1 MDFTILSYNSTGL
14 DSTKILFLTQLAQ
27 TMKIDFIQLQE
38 HFKATKSINT
48 FFKKHFNQYD
58 SYVKPGVREA
68 ATAGRPKGGLAQLVT
83 RTRSV
88 KKERINTVSW
98 RIQAEVLHVNN
109 YHTHI

>member
-48 FFKKHFNQYD
+48 FFKKHF
-58 SYVKPGVREA
+58 
-68 ATAGRPKGGLAQLVT
+68 
-83 RTRSV
+83 
-88 KKERINTVSW
+88 
-98 RIQAEVLHVNN
+98 
-109 YHTHI
+109 

>member
-48 FFKKHFNQYD
+48 FFKKHFNIVD
-58 SYVKPGVREA
+58 
-68 ATAGRPKGGLAQLVT
+68 
-83 RTRSV
+83 
-88 KKERINTVSW
+88 
-98 RIQAEVLHVNN
+98 
-109 YHTHI
+109 